1 MGKNS
6 AHIAVSLGLAPS
18 PHGYIG
24 LKDYTLYP
32 LIKPGSFVQIDPEIK
47 KLKPNIGR
55 TEFDRPIYFI
65 DLRSEYAYGWRETLG
80 DKLLIMPHPL
90 SPSKMRAFAL
100 PAEAEIVGQVTGVAM
115 QLSISQDP
123 MIAETSE
130 SSKQS

>member
-1 MGKNS
+1 M
-6 AHIAVSLGLAPS
+6 
-18 PHGYIG
+18 
-24 LKDYTLYP
+24 
-32 LIKPGSFVQIDPEIK
+32 QIDPEIK
-47 KLKPNIGR
+47 KLKPNIAR

-65 DLRSEYAYGWRETLG
+65 DLRSEYAYGWCETLG
-80 DKLLIMPHPL
+80 DKLLIVPHPL

-115 QLSISQDP
+115 QIAISQDP